1 MDANIIII
9 GAGVVGLA
17 IAAELSNHY
26 KNIIVVERHPSFG
39 FDQSSR
45 NSEVIHAGMYYPE
58 SSLKAKLCVEG
69 NHLLYNW
76 CEKFKVGYENCGKLI
91 VATSPDELDQLYKI
105 YHQGQLNG
113 LKSLELISQRSVK
126 LLEPNIFAV
135 EAILSKTTGIVNSH
149 ELMQSLETFALKKGV
164 VISYNSK
171 VVGID
176 KIFGG
181 YELLISYLNESYKI
195 SSEIVIN
202 SAGLFA
208 DRIAELVG
216 IDPKKNN
223 YRINFVRG
231 HYFRLSGK
239 YQNFTQRLVYPV
251 PEKNW
256 SGIGIHITKDLNGY
270 MKLGPDVQYLR
281 KNEENYQIPKN
292 RLNQF
297 YNAARNYIPSLK
309 KTDLSPD
316 QSGIRAKLQKKGEP
330 FRDFVIQNEKDK
342 GFDGFINLIGIESP
356 GLTSSLA
363 IAKYVHKIIEN
374 I

>member
-1 MDANIIII
+1 MDTNIIII

-76 CEKFKVGYENCGKLI
+76 CEKFKVGYENCGKLT

-113 LKSLELISQRSVK
+113 LKSMELISQRTVK

-149 ELMQSLETFALKKGV
+149 ELMQSLETFALNKGIV
-164 VISYNSK
+164 VSYNSK
-171 VVGID
+171 VIGID

-181 YELLISYLNESYKI
+181 YELLISYLNETYKI

-202 SAGLFA
+202 AAGLYA

-216 IDPKKNN
+216 IDAKK
-223 YRINFVRG
+223 
-231 HYFRLSGK
+231 K
-239 YQNFTQRLVYPV
+239 
-251 PEKNW
+251 
-256 SGIGIHITKDLNGY
+256 
-270 MKLGPDVQYLR
+270 
-281 KNEENYQIPKN
+281 
-292 RLNQF
+292 
-297 YNAARNYIPSLK
+297 
-309 KTDLSPD
+309 
-316 QSGIRAKLQKKGEP
+316 
-330 FRDFVIQNEKDK
+330 
-342 GFDGFINLIGIESP
+342 
-356 GLTSSLA
+356 
-363 IAKYVHKIIEN
+363 
-374 I
+374 